1 MEKAET
7 KLVEKNYYRSAL
19 IPGTVVVVGPN
30 PIKLDYS
37 AAYLAS

>member
-1 MEKAET
+1 MSNDPSPA
-7 KLVEKNYYRSAL
+7 RPSASAS
-19 IPGTVVVVGPN
+19 GSVTN